1 LFQPSASPLL
11 SRRRFAQW
19 LGAAASPLAAASL
32 YTPVAQAAGL
42 VSLLK
47 DKTMNT
53 PQTAVFKWDVDFCKY
68 GIDIDPRAG
77 ARVSTLSSDNI
88 LWDADGLEVARF
100 YSGMGAAWGLGSR
113 PMGGPN
119 PNGAKLPQRLLFT
132 YYDYLEDRFYQ
143 LKTELPLQKL
153 FDLFSQIGLARD
165 NLKARPKYQTL
176 RIGVAPRGNIMMWA
190 AGYTDNQVELGTYR
204 AEVLEGMT
212 PKIYNAGGV
221 RAFPLREDRWEELS
235 GGRAKPATIE
245 RIKAGWVP
253 DPAYYMRRIR
263 VKYPWR
269 FKLTG
274 EVSRVTDM
282 LSFESSA
289 ESTAYGAW
297 EMGLYQ
303 LTNVMRAPPT
313 TAFFWFHDLAGKRHY
328 LWLEFW
334 RKERAVSEADMTE
347 MFAAFEQ
354 VLGKRTVEDNLFAPN
369 DADMATV
376 EVHVGEDFQ
385 TITASLVKGTV
396 RVPLPVGRTQHFSLE
411 PYAYW
416 NGNPTPS
423 AEVIRLFQ
431 EGPPA
436 KVL

>member
-1 LFQPSASPLL
+1 
-11 SRRRFAQW
+11 
-19 LGAAASPLAAASL
+19 
-32 YTPVAQAAGL
+32 
-42 VSLLK
+42 
-47 DKTMNT
+47 MNT
-53 PQTAVFKWDVDFCKY
+53 PHTAVFKWDVDFCSY

-77 ARVSTLSSDNI
+77 ARVETLPSDNI

-100 YSGMGAAWGLGSR
+100 YSGMGAAWGSGGAI
-113 PMGGPN
+113 MGGPN

-143 LKTELPLQKL
+143 LKTELPIQKL
-153 FDLFSQIGLARD
+153 FALFQSTTVGMNAPYFGKVHPR
-165 NLKARPKYQTL
+165 YQTL
-176 RIGVAPRGNIMMWA
+176 RIGVAPGGNVMLWA
-190 AGYTDNQVELGTYR
+190 AGNTNNQIELGIYR

-212 PKIYNAGGV
+212 PKSYNAGGV
-221 RAFPLREDRWEELS
+221 RPFPLREDRWEELS

-274 EVSRVTDM
+274 AASRVTEIT
-282 LSFESSA
+282 SYEA
-289 ESTAYGAW
+289 NGESTAYGAW
-297 EMGLYQ
+297 EMGVYQ
-303 LTNVMRAPPT
+303 TINAMRALPEA
-313 TAFFWFHDLAGKRHY
+313 AFFWYHDSTGKRHY

-334 RKERAVSEADMTE
+334 KKERAVSEADMTE

-354 VLGKRTVEDNLFAPN
+354 VLGNRTLEENMFAPN

-396 RVPLPVGRTQHFSLE
+396 RVPLPVGRTQHFALE

-416 NGNPTPS
+416 DGNPTPS
-423 AEVIRLFQ
+423 AEVIKLFQ

-436 KVL
+436 QEL